1 MKIKI
6 KPSVLNGK
14 IKAIS
19 SKSQVHRMLIAAA
32 LADGETAIFFDSTG
46 EDIDATVDCLTA
58 LGAKI
63 EKGNGCLKVT
73 PIKEAPLKATIDC
86 RESGSTLRFLLPVAG
101 ALGVSACF
109 TGSGRLPS
117 RPIMPLRREME
128 NAGISFSEPWKFPIE
143 ISGKLEPGA
152 YQLKGDVS
160 SQFVTGL
167 LVALPLLDGDSTLRL
182 IPPVESRPY
191 IDMTLE
197 VLSFFGIK
205 IEEKDNSFFIKGAQK
220 YRSPETLTAEG
231 DWSNAAF
238 FLAAGAL
245 GGDGITAHGLNP
257 ASVQGDRAI
266 AQLLERFGA
275 IVTWADNACTVKPGM
290 LHAIPE
296 IDVRAIP
303 DLVPILAVVA
313 GVAQGTTVFTNAAR
327 LRLKESDRL
336 ETTARLLRS
345 VGGKAETTED
355 SLIVT
360 GVDRYHGGTV
370 DSCNDH
376 RIAMAAAVAA
386 TRATG
391 TVTLENPAAV
401 AKSWPD
407 FFTVCGT
414 LR

>member
-1 MKIKI
+1 M
-6 KPSVLNGK
+6 
-14 IKAIS
+14 AITLTNS
-19 SKSQVHRMLIAAA
+19 PLRGDFTAPPSKSVAHRLMIAAT
-32 LADGETAIFFDSTG
+32 LAGGSPEDVLIPGSPSQDLTVTAT
-46 EDIDATVDCLTA
+46 CLRA
-58 LGAKI
+58 
-63 EKGNGCLKVT
+63 
-73 PIKEAPLKATIDC
+73 LKASATPVLDC
-86 RESGSTLRFLLPVAG
+86 GESGSTLRFLLPIAA
-101 ALGVSACF
+101 ALGKCAAYL
-109 TGSGRLPS
+109 GRGRLPE
-117 RPIMPLRREME
+117 RPIGTLLELLKSHGNIVAGNQLPLAL
-128 NAGISFSEPWKFPIE
+128 AGRLQAGTFT
-143 ISGKLEPGA
+143 LPGNI
-152 YQLKGDVS
+152 S
-160 SQFVTGL
+160 SQFITGL
-167 LVALPLLDGDSTLRL
+167 LFALPLLEAPSHLQLTTELESADYVRLTLDILKRFGVEIQTNASLTEFVWPRL
-182 IPPVESRPY
+182 SRYTLPNHLP
-191 IDMTLE
+191 LE
-197 VLSFFGIK
+197 V
-205 IEEKDNSFFIKGAQK
+205 
-220 YRSPETLTAEG
+220 EG